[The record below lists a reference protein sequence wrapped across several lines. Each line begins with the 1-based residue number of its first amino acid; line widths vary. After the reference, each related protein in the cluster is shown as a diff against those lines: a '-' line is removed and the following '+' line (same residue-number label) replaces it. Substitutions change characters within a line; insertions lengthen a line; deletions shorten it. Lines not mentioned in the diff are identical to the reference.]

1 MPFPLLLRATHGGP
15 QSADE
20 TLLDFSVNTNPLG
33 PNPAL
38 VQAWRQADLGRYPDP
53 SYRRA
58 REALAAHHGHWPE
71 GVVLGVGASELLQR
85 IVRALVNPGD
95 LVVSLGAPFG
105 ELARAVVLQG
115 ASLQVVARDLTAVP
129 ASACLVYLSNPH
141 NPTGHC
147 LALAALPS
155 APLFVVDEAYL
166 PFVERGQALQPRP
179 NLIQV
184 QSPGKAHGV
193 LGMRLAYA
201 LADPAVADQLANL
214 QPAWAFPTPHA
225 EALTALPAQQPF
237 VEETMPRV
245 RQWAHELA
253 VALGATPTGLN
264 FFTVTVDDAARVA
277 GELLRHGLRVRDCTS
292 FGYPGLVRIATRC
305 PEDNQRLLKAWAMFQ
320 SSSGG

>member
-1 MPFPLLLRATHGGP
+1 MPYPLLPRAAHGGP
-15 QSADE
+15 QAADE
-20 TLLDFSVNTNPLG
+20 TVLDFSVNANPLG

-38 VQAWRQADLGRYPDP
+38 VLAWRQADLGRYPDP
-53 SYRRA
+53 FYQRA
-58 REALAAHHGHWPE
+58 REALAAFHGYPPE

-85 IVRALVNPGD
+85 IVRALVNSGD

-115 ASLQVVARDLTAVP
+115 ASLRIVRRDLTGVP

-147 LALAALPS
+147 LALATLPP
-155 APLFVVDEAYL
+155 APLFVVDEAYQ
-166 PFVERGQALQPRP
+166 PFLDHGQTLQPRP
-179 NLIQV
+179 NLIRV

-201 LADPAVADQLANL
+201 LADPVVAAQLTNL

-225 EALTALPAQQPF
+225 EALAALPAQQRF
-237 VEETMPRV
+237 LEETMPNV

-292 FGYPGLVRIATRC
+292 FGYPRLVRIATRR
-305 PEDNQRLLKAWAMFQ
+305 PEENQRLLRAWAMLQ
-320 SSSGG
+320 SGDGD